1 MTTCGCKLPQRE
13 FLPAATAAATPASMK
28 HTFLLALLSAAACAA
43 SALGQT
49 SSAPAPVASASASP
63 SDGTITAEERER
75 AIDYLKETEKNFLA
89 SIDAVSDAQWKFKA
103 APDRWSIAETAEHI
117 ATSESFIWARIEEMM
132 KAPANPE
139 RRAETQG
146 KDQVIFD
153 KIPDRSRKA
162 KAPEPLKPTGKFATR
177 EELVKQFREV
187 RAKEIALLENAKADL
202 RNHIAD
208 NPALDA
214 MDAYQWVI
222 FNGAHSKRHTAQIEE
237 VKTAPDYP
245 KS

>member
-1 MTTCGCKLPQRE
+1 MNKISLAVI
-13 FLPAATAAATPASMK
+13 AAIVCAAAAFAQTSPAPASSGSLTK
-28 HTFLLALLSAAACAA
+28 
-43 SALGQT
+43 
-49 SSAPAPVASASASP
+49 
-63 SDGTITAEERER
+63 EERQR
-75 AIDYLKETEKNFLA
+75 AVDYLKQTENDFLA
-89 SIDAVSDAQWKFKA
+89 AIDGVSDAQWKFKA

-117 ATSESFIWARIEEMM
+117 ATAEDFIWARVNEMM

-146 KDQVIFD
+146 KDQMVLE

-162 KAPEPLKPTGKFATR
+162 KAPEALKPTGKFATR
-177 EELVKQFREV
+177 EELVKHFKET
-187 RAKEIALLENAKADL
+187 RAKEITFIEQTKEDL
-202 RNHIAD
+202 RSHIAD

-222 FNGAHSKRHTAQIEE
+222 FNGAHSKRHTAQIAD
-237 VKTAPDYP
+237 VKTDANYP

>member
-1 MTTCGCKLPQRE
+1 
-13 FLPAATAAATPASMK
+13 MK
-28 HTFLLALLSAAACAA
+28 HTLFALLAAAACAA
-43 SALGQT
+43 SALAQT
-49 SSAPAPVASASASP
+49 SPAPAGSGSL
-63 SDGTITAEERER
+63 TKEERES
-75 AIDYLKETEKNFLA
+75 AINYLKETQKNFLA
-89 SIDAVSDAQWKFKA
+89 AIDGVSDAQWKFKA

-117 ATSESFIWARIEEMM
+117 AVAEDFIWGRAMEIM

-146 KDQVIFD
+146 KDKMIYD
-153 KIPDRSRKA
+153 KIPDRSHKA
-162 KAPEPLKPTGKFATR
+162 QAPEPLKPTGKFATR
-177 EELVKQFREV
+177 EELVKHFKEA
-187 RAKEIALLENAKADL
+187 RAKEIAFLEQTKEDL
-202 RNHIAD
+202 RSHIAD

-237 VKTAPDYP
+237 VKTGANYP

>member
-1 MTTCGCKLPQRE
+1 MKNTLLA
-13 FLPAATAAATPASMK
+13 FLVATACAGSLLAQSSPAPAASGSLTK
-28 HTFLLALLSAAACAA
+28 
-43 SALGQT
+43 
-49 SSAPAPVASASASP
+49 
-63 SDGTITAEERER
+63 EERDR
-75 AIDYLKETEKNFLA
+75 AINYLKETEKDFLA
-89 SIDAVSDAQWKFKA
+89 AIDGVSDAEWKFKA

-117 ATSESFIWARIEEMM
+117 ATAEDFIWGRVEEMM
-132 KAPANPE
+132 NAPANPE

-146 KDQVIFD
+146 KDKIILD

-162 KAPEPLKPTGKFATR
+162 QAPEPLRPTGKFATR
-177 EELVKQFREV
+177 EELVKHFKET
-187 RAKEIALLENAKADL
+187 RAKEIAFLENTKEDL
-202 RNHIAD
+202 RSHIAD

-237 VKTAPDYP
+237 VKTDANYP